1 MSHPTR
7 EVASGI
13 LYWSATHPR
22 IGQEVSSFYLT
33 GARVLLNPIM
43 PPDGLEWFF
52 TGPPPAAVVL
62 TNHHHRR
69 DSREFT
75 ERFGIK
81 VHLVEEGAELFEDDK
96 VPLEPFAFGDTILG
110 GLTAHHV
117 ADAWPDETAI
127 EIPGCRALAVAD
139 AVMRV
144 NGELA
149 LVPDQYMDDA
159 GVERPQLIEG
169 MQRLVDTVD
178 FDHLLLAHG
187 DPVLGDGRDQ
197 LRAVLSSISS

>member
-13 LYWSATHPR
+13 LHWSATHAG
-22 IGQEVSSFYLT
+22 IGEDVSSYYLT

-52 TGPPPAAVVL
+52 TGPPPVAVVL

-69 DSREFT
+69 DSREFA

-81 VHLVEEGAELFEDDK
+81 VHLVGAGAELFEDPE
-96 VPLEPFAFGDTILG
+96 VALEPFAFGDTILG
-110 GLTAHHV
+110 GLTSHHV

-139 AVMRV
+139 AVVRV
-144 NGELA
+144 DGQLS
-149 LVPDQYMDDA
+149 LIPDQYMDDPS
-159 GVERPQLIEG
+159 VEKPQLVEG
-169 MQRLVDTVD
+169 MQRLVDSVD
-178 FDHLLLAHG
+178 FDHLLIAHG